1 MLTLG
6 QAARITGK
14 GKTTLV
20 RAIQAGRLSATR
32 REDGGYAI
40 DPSELSRVYN
50 VTPEGVSATG
60 DVVHRATPSD
70 PELETRLALAEAE
83 LRSMKDML
91 VEVRQSRDDWK
102 AQAERLAL
110 AAPIPAPAPLPAPAP
125 APAPDQR
132 RPWWRRLA
140 G

>member
-6 QAARITGK
+6 QAAKIAGC
-14 GKTTLV
+14 GKTTLT
-20 RAIQAGRLSATR
+20 RAIKAGRLSATR
-32 REDGGYAI
+32 NDDGSYAI
-40 DPSELSRVYN
+40 DASELSRVFS

-60 DVVHRATPSD
+60 DTVHRATPRD

-83 LRSMKDML
+83 LRAMKDML
-91 VEVRQSRDDWK
+91 TEVRQSRDDWK

-110 AAPIPAPAPLPAPAP
+110 TSPAPPPTLAAAPPLPAPEP
-125 APAPDQR
+125 R